1 MEPLDY
7 DVIIVGAGM
16 VGLTLACALKESPLR
31 IALVEASPPPKAL
44 PKSGFDLRV
53 SAITRAS
60 ENIFTVLG
68 AWEAMERRQP
78 FREMHVWDAAG
89 SGVIHFDSADIGE
102 DKLGYIIENRVIQHA
117 LLQRLGEVSWHC
129 PGKPEALKFHEEAV
143 EVILEGGPSLKGK
156 LVVGADG
163 ADSRV
168 RLLSGIRV
176 RGWGY
181 GQRAL
186 VTHVK
191 TSESHR
197 DTAWQCFLPTGPL
210 AFLPLP
216 ENHCAVIWSTL
227 EEEAERLASLDEDA
241 FLAELQLA
249 FGTRLGR
256 MLSAGPRAT
265 FPLRM
270 LHARQYVRPRLA
282 LIGDAA
288 HTIHPLAG
296 QGANLGLLD
305 AAALA
310 EVIVEGIRG
319 GRDPGSFL
327 LLRRYERWR
336 KGDNLLMLAAMEAF
350 HRAFTSSFFP
360 LRWARSLGLNLTN
373 ALPPLKNTFMRHAM
387 GLSGDLP
394 RLARG
399 LPL

>member
-1 MEPLDY
+1 MEPY
-7 DVIIVGAGM
+7 DIVIVGAGM
-16 VGLTLACALKESPLR
+16 TGLTLACALKDTPLN
-31 IALVEASPPPKAL
+31 IALVEAHPPVRGPER
-44 PKSGFDLRV
+44 GFDLRV

-60 ENIFTVLG
+60 EHIFSALG
-68 AWEAMERRQP
+68 AWEAMTPRQP
-78 FREMHVWDAAG
+78 FREMHVWDAQG
-89 SGVIHFDSADIGE
+89 PGVIHFDSADIGE
-102 DKLGYIIENRVIQHA
+102 DKLGHIIENRVIQDA
-117 LLQRLGEVSWHC
+117 LLGQLGEVTWHR
-129 PGKPEALKFHEEAV
+129 PARPEALRFQDEGV
-143 EVILEGGPSLKGK
+143 EVALEDGPTLRAS

-168 RLLSGIRV
+168 RLLSGIQV

-186 VTHVK
+186 VTYVE
-191 TSESHR
+191 TSEPHR

-216 ENHCAVIWSTL
+216 DNHSAVVWSTA
-227 EEEAERLASLDEDA
+227 EREAQRLASLDDDA

-270 LHARQYVRPRLA
+270 LHARQYVRPGIA

-310 EVIVEGIRG
+310 EVIASGLKG
-319 GRDPGSFL
+319 GRPPGSFL

-350 HRAFTSSFFP
+350 HRAFTSRFP
-360 LRWARSLGLNLTN
+360 PVRWARDLGLNLTN
-373 ALPPLKNTFMRHAM
+373 ALPWLKNAFMRHAM